1 MAARVGGHPKSNSDG
16 DANVCLDDAVT
27 GTVNGDVLDYSLAT
41 TATQFSNV
49 GSYPITV
56 TLGANPNYTV
66 TPTDNTLTVSAK
78 AATVVADHKSKT
90 YGDANLALKAA
101 VTGAVNGGGKIK
113 YMHSTPCPQFNN
125 VGSYPKKVT
134 LGANPN
140 Y

>member
-66 TPTDNTLTVSAK
+66 TPTDNTLTVNAK
-78 AATVVADHKSKT
+78 AATVVANPKSTTDHK
-90 YGDANLALKAA
+90 ANLQPLTN
-101 VTGAVNGGGKIK
+101 VTGPLMVEKLNYTLA
-113 YMHSTPCPQFNN
+113 TTATQFTN
-125 VGSYPKKVT
+125 V
-134 LGANPN
+134 
-140 Y
+140 